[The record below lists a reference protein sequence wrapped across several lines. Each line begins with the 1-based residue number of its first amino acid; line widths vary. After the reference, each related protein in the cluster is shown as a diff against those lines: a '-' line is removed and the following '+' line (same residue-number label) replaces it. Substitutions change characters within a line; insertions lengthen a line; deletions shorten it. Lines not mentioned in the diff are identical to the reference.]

1 MVDIASQVPSS
12 SVTITMDRVPES
24 TVEYFL
30 YPCLDGVSGGEQSIK
45 EHVDDLI
52 VQYSSHLA
60 AYLADYIWHKQPFS
74 LRSIT
79 NGSDCYLYGR
89 TTFEDNIEDEYF
101 ILFLLR
107 ELTLHDPRLVV
118 KVNDEDEEILLI
130 ETAQFLDKWAQDPRR
145 TENRVYLNNGH
156 MHLIAPS
163 VKPTWTESE
172 ARNVPK
178 EAARFIRNN
187 PEKTRCSDA
196 IQKCILKRIN
206 AYPHNI
212 KGLQH
217 RAHCYIPISIA
228 LLLQQNPKLI
238 SHAVRAFYFRTSE
251 DHKSIIDA
259 KHFSAENCVLS
270 TVTFTRCLYA
280 QLTSQEFKPD
290 KRSKWP
296 ILNSDDS
303 NYNAYINGFKVTA
316 GFEILFSQ
324 YEKSKSD
331 NLDSEDD
338 DRGKQPLW
346 TKFQTCLEKNGFF
359 GNEPVGSKRHTERLQ
374 QSKTFFS
381 NMFVDLDLIDHDF
394 GIGKQICDFT
404 RSVDTE
410 RELQKWKSLSLE
422 EEDDDSWLHLNQSD
436 LDALL
441 AEKFGCPPESEMNLD
456 EISKNIPETIKKFV
470 FNEASGLKGA
480 EAPRAAENG
489 KSKLQSSKVEK
500 AQSGEK
506 DFANFVKEIQFL
518 VGKTPNL
525 NDFMDGD
532 SSDSSNMG
540 DYGSD
545 DDDEESLEELVG
557 AGQSPTGQCS
567 TSSSNDEQSSS
578 VSPEVKA
585 YLKQMDSELSTTVM
599 AKSFNRQCPTAQ
611 LDSDDDA
618 DDESSPVEG
627 SNAEIDLNVL
637 SNILESYSGEA
648 EMSTSVGPATALFAT
663 MGTKLPDIERD

>member
-1 MVDIASQVPSS
+1 
-12 SVTITMDRVPES
+12 MDRLPES

-30 YPCLDGVSGGEQSIK
+30 YPSLGGTDEQSVE

-74 LRSIT
+74 LRPVI
-79 NGSDCYLYGR
+79 NGSGMFAVDFFVIIDICLPTLLSTDCYLYGR

-118 KVNDEDEEILLI
+118 KVNDEDGEILLI
-130 ETAQFLDKWAQDPRR
+130 ESAQFLEKWAQDPRR
-145 TENRVYLNNGH
+145 TENRVYLCQGQ
-156 MHLIAPS
+156 MHLIAS
-163 VKPTWTESE
+163 SLKPKWTESE
-172 ARNVPK
+172 SRNVPK
-178 EAARFIRNN
+178 EAARFILDN
-187 PEKTRCSDA
+187 PEKTRCNDA
-196 IQKCILKRIN
+196 IQKCIIN
-206 AYPHNI
+206 RTSAYPLNI

-238 SHAVRAFYFRTSE
+238 SQAVRAFYFRTSE
-251 DHKSIIDA
+251 DHKSITAA
-259 KHFSAENCVLS
+259 KHFSPETCVLS

-290 KRSKWP
+290 KKSKWP
-296 ILNSDDS
+296 TPNSDDS
-303 NYNAYINGFKVTA
+303 NYNAYINGFKLTA

-324 YEKSKSD
+324 YEKSKSEKLD
-331 NLDSEDD
+331 NDD
-338 DRGKQPLW
+338 DSSERQKLW
-346 TKFQTCLEKNGFF
+346 TKFQSSLEKNGFF
-359 GNEPVGSKRHTERLQ
+359 ANEPTGSKRYIERLQ

-381 NMFVDLDLIDHDF
+381 NMFADFDLTDHDF
-394 GIGKQICDFT
+394 GAGKQICEFT
-404 RSVDTE
+404 QSVNTE
-410 RELQKWKSLSLE
+410 KELQKWKSLSLE

-441 AEKFGCPPESEMNLD
+441 AKKFGCSPDSEVNLD

-470 FNEASGLKGA
+470 FNEESGLKGA
-480 EAPRAAENG
+480 EAPKSVENG
-489 KSKLQSSKVEK
+489 RSKTASKMQSD
-500 AQSGEK
+500 EK

-518 VGKTPNL
+518 VGKKPNL
-525 NDFMDGD
+525 DDFLDGD

-545 DDDEESLEELVG
+545 DESLEEMG
-557 AGQSPTGQCS
+557 ATQSSPGQSN
-567 TSSSNDEQSSS
+567 SSSNEEPSSI
-578 VSPEVKA
+578 SPEIKA

-599 AKSFNRQCPTAQ
+599 GKSFKKYATAQ

-627 SNAEIDLNVL
+627 SNTEIDLNVL

-663 MGTKLPDIERD
+663 MATKLPDVERDS